1 MTSEMTIAVT
11 GLLRNM
17 FEDFIPKI
25 FICFSYLAEGA
36 ADTAGIA
43 GFCDG

>member
-17 FEDFIPKI
+17 FEDFIPK
-25 FICFSYLAEGA
+25 FFSCFSYLAEGA
-36 ADTAGIA
+36 ADPAGVA